1 MDNKTEEW
9 EAQAWEDLHR
19 ADEETLKNLKAN
31 EALFDGMVYYTKLKE
46 EVDEITAIVSIDSD
60 TKLIN
65 ILWTESD
72 EEIIEDYVESKIDE
86 IPAGTFFI
94 KFWCFDEKT
103 SYEYDEWDTIT
114 SVNYEIIKYSDLNFE
129 KTLKK
134 YAEYEKE
141 IKNVENIIAELEK
154 TQTQYNAVV
163 NQNKQLQEELRPFRH
178 EYFKA
183 LDTKTIAELAKKSI
197 KITTLNIK
205 LEELLDYIYKQACNA
220 TTPDSLRLIWQAIDK
235 YRGVQ

>member
-1 MDNKTEEW
+1 MENKTEEW
-9 EAQAWEDLHR
+9 EAQAWEELR
-19 ADEETLKNLKAN
+19 KADEKTLKNLKDN
-31 EALFDGMVYYTKLKE
+31 EALFDNMVYYTRPKNEVE
-46 EVDEITAIVSIDSD
+46 ELTAIVSIDSD
-60 TKLIN
+60 TKIIN

-72 EEIIEDYVESKIDE
+72 EELIEDYIESKIDE

-94 KFWCFDEKT
+94 KFWGFDEKT
-103 SYEYDEWDTIT
+103 SYEYDEWDFIT
-114 SVNYEIIKYSDLNFE
+114 SVNYEIEKYSDLNFE
-129 KTLKK
+129 KTLKR

-141 IKNVENIIAELEK
+141 LEK
-154 TQTQYNAVV
+154 IQAQYNAVV
-163 NQNKQLQEELRPFRH
+163 NQNRELQEELRPFRH

-183 LDTKTIAELAKKSI
+183 LDTNTIAELAKKSI

-205 LEELLDYIYKQACNA
+205 IEELLEYIYEQACNA